1 MSYTKFYL
9 SILSNPLLY
18 FFIFSITFFCY
29 LLVFRKFFFSIFDP
43 LVFTLLFSS
52 CATSTV
58 VFLYILKAIRS
69 FYFIN
74 YWLTFFCFYGSF
86 FIYGRRI
93 QKETVISRRNSQ
105 FCMEGSLRMPNYFFT
120 IWLFLSLLNISYH
133 LFSYIKFGIP
143 LFMESRLTVN
153 MNGGV
158 VNGFF
163 ARLQL
168 VFDTLSTF
176 MAFYFLFFSKKYRK
190 LYVKFYFFLIFAFG
204 ILSGSKGALINYLF
218 MFSMF
223 VYLTQHYTCKGIKL
237 LLSKK
242 IYVFILIFVILAIFV
257 LMVQGKRGVVQ
268 GISDLLFRF
277 SATGDGYA
285 LAYPNDTIGKLSKQN
300 LGEFLFGDFLSTFRL
315 SANRQKPFGFE
326 LFEIAN
332 DVEETFI
339 GPNPRFNLVG
349 LAYFGFIGNLI
360 VAIASGVIFTVA
372 RNFIVSSVDKSVETQ
387 CVAYYFY
394 SICSSIEIDLPAV
407 VNAITTNFLLQ
418 FVIFGFLV
426 FVLSYSKS
434 NNVTIRELTK
444 TGFITS

>member
-9 SILSNPLLY
+9 YILENPLLY

-29 LLVFRKFFFSIFDP
+29 LLVFKNFFFSIFDP

-74 YWLTFFCFYGSF
+74 YWLTFFCFYGIF
-86 FIYGRRI
+86 FIHGRRI
-93 QKETVISRRNSQ
+93 QKENIISRRNSQ
-105 FCMEGSLRMPNYFFT
+105 FCMVGKLKMPNCFFV

-133 LFSYIKFGIP
+133 LFVYIKFGIP

-158 VNGFF
+158 VNAFF

-176 MAFYFLFFSKKYRK
+176 MAFYLLFFSKKYKK
-190 LYVKFYFFLIFAFG
+190 LYVKFYFFLILVFG
-204 ILSGSKGALINYLF
+204 MLSGSKSSLINYLF

-223 VYLTQHYTCKGIKL
+223 AYLTQNYTHRGIEI

-257 LMVQGKRGVVQ
+257 VMIQGKKGVVQ

-285 LAYPNDTIGKLSKQN
+285 LAYPKDTIEKLSKQN

-332 DVEETFI
+332 NVKETFI

-349 LAYFGFIGNLI
+349 LAYFGFIGSLI
-360 VAIASGVIFTVA
+360 LSIASGIIFTFV
-372 RNFIVSSVDKSVETQ
+372 RNFIVSSVNKSVEIQ

-394 SICSSIEIDLPAV
+394 SICSSIETDLPAV
-407 VNAITTNFLLQ
+407 VNAATTNFLLQ
-418 FVIFGFLV
+418 FVIFGLLL

-434 NNVTIRELTK
+434 NNVMTENQQRLV
-444 TGFITS
+444 F